1 MMGRIAC
8 CALVVLAGCYTSTA
22 PAPPPPPPYE
32 APPPADPP
40 VHVAPSGGFAQ
51 APPGGS
57 PVAQTPP
64 ASLPT
69 TGPECV
75 KDCPNTAPLY
85 PTEDCRDGIHT
96 GGRGPCVRFA
106 NGCNWSGLVCPAA
119 SPRVTC
125 KPTDCDLPIP
135 SQWLCPDG
143 KSIGSFTCVAS
154 DRGTCGATYQA
165 CPFTP
170 KVVKPPP
177 APPPQP
183 KRACNPL
190 PSDRELATWPVGEW
204 CGFGG
209 GPAQPDTTIVKQLKD
224 GTQIIEQLGHCRR
237 VRQVSCHTKCLPP
250 DARIATPSGD
260 VAIRDVRIGTEIWTR
275 DTNGRRVATRV
286 ELVNSVEITGEHHV
300 ARLELADGRT
310 LTVSP
315 QHPALDG
322 LVQDFRVGDAYDG
335 SSIVKLDFLRYT
347 GARTYDLRPAGASG
361 IYWADD
367 IPLRSTLD

>member
-1 MMGRIAC
+1 M
-8 CALVVLAGCYTSTA
+8 
-22 PAPPPPPPYE
+22 
-32 APPPADPP
+32 
-40 VHVAPSGGFAQ
+40 
-51 APPGGS
+51 
-57 PVAQTPP
+57 
-64 ASLPT
+64 
-69 TGPECV
+69 
-75 KDCPNTAPLY
+75 
-85 PTEDCRDGIHT
+85 
-96 GGRGPCVRFA
+96 
-106 NGCNWSGLVCPAA
+106 CPAA

-143 KSIGSFTCVAS
+143 KSIGRFTCVAS
-154 DRGTCGATYQA
+154 DQGTCGATYQA

-177 APPPQP
+177 PPPPPPPQP

-190 PSDRELATWPVGEW
+190 PSDRELATWPIGEW

-224 GTQIIEQLGHCRR
+224 GTQIIEQLGRCRR
-237 VRQVSCHTKCLPP
+237 VRQVSCNTKCLPP
-250 DARIATPSGD
+250 DTRIATPSGD
-260 VAIRDVRIGTEIWTR
+260 VPIRDVRVGTQIWTR
-275 DTNGRRVATRV
+275 DAHGRRVAAHV

-300 ARLELADGRT
+300 ARLVLADGRT

-315 QHPALDG
+315 EHPVLVG
-322 LVQDFRVGDAYDG
+322 VVQDLRVGDSYDG
-335 SSIVKLDFLRYT
+335 SSIVSLDVRRYT
-347 GARTYDLRPAGASG
+347 GARTYDLRPAGATG

>member
-1 MMGRIAC
+1 MGRVAC
-8 CALVVLAGCYTSTA
+8 CAFVVLAGCYTSTSTA
-22 PAPPPPPPYE
+22 PPSPRPVEPAPPVNEPE
-32 APPPADPP
+32 AGAS
-40 VHVAPSGGFAQ
+40 SGGFAQ

-57 PVAQTPP
+57 PVAQTSP

-75 KDCPNTAPLY
+75 KGCPDTAPLY
-85 PTEDCRDGIHT
+85 PTQQCRDGIHT

-106 NGCNWSGLVCPAA
+106 SGCNWSGLVCPAA
-119 SPRVTC
+119 SPRMTC

-135 SQWLCPDG
+135 PRWLCPDG

-177 APPPQP
+177 PPPPPP
-183 KRACNPL
+183 KRGCNPL
-190 PSDRELATWPVGEW
+190 PSDRELATWPIGEW

-209 GPAQPDTTIVKQLKD
+209 GPAQPDTKIIKELAD
-224 GTQIIEQLGHCRR
+224 GTQIIEQLGRCSRVRR
-237 VRQVSCHTKCLPP
+237 VSCTTKCLPP
-250 DARIATPSGD
+250 DTRIATPSGD
-260 VAIRDVRIGTEIWTR
+260 ISIRDVTIGTEIWTR
-275 DTNGRRVATRV
+275 DANGRRVATQV
-286 ELVNSVEITGEHHV
+286 EAVNSVEIAGEHHV
-300 ARLELADGRT
+300 ARLVLADGRT

-315 QHPALDG
+315 QHPALVG
-322 LVQDFRVGDAYDG
+322 VVQDLRVGDVYDG
-335 SSIVKLDFLRYT
+335 SSILALDFIRYT

-367 IPLRSTLD
+367 IPLRSTLR